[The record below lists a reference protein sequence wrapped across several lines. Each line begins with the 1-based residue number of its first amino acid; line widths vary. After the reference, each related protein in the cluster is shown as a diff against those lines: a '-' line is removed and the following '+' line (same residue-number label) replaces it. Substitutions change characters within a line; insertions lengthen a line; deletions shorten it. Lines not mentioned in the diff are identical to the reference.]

1 MNDDKDDDETV
12 PDIFQIVKSYLE
24 DIKKLNVP
32 ALRKAKMVMHL
43 TAGTQYVQ
51 LRDSSATIQIAY
63 SPVSMPVW
71 LLPAAW

>member
-12 PDIFQIVKSYLE
+12 PDIFQIVKSYLK
-24 DIKKLNVP
+24 DIKKL
-32 ALRKAKMVMHL
+32 KMVMHL